1 MRLRA
6 LLVKE
11 TLQIIRDPSSL
22 LISVILPFLLMFLY
36 GYGVSL
42 DLTHLPIGLVLEDT
56 APAAESLAASLI
68 YSPYFDVKVARDR
81 RELEEDLVAG
91 RIRALVVIPSYFSA
105 FLENSSTIAPV
116 QVISDGSETNTS
128 NFAQNYIK
136 GAVENWIGGSRGVQ
150 ILPRYWYNEQLESRF
165 FILPGSLAIIMTLI
179 GSLLT
184 ALVVSRE
191 WERGTMEA
199 LLSTSVTSSELIIGK
214 IIPYFILGLLSMAL
228 CVFIAVFFYGLPLKG
243 SLAMIFFVSAI
254 FLFSALG
261 LGFMISTL
269 SKSQVLSYQI
279 TLVTA
284 FLPAYILSGF
294 LFEIS
299 SMPKWIQWLTEIIP
313 ARYFVQS
320 LQTLFLVG
328 NVWPLLFLNMLPMLA
343 LGTVFYTITFLKTK
357 KRL

>member
-1 MRLRA
+1 
-6 LLVKE
+6 
-11 TLQIIRDPSSL
+11 
-22 LISVILPFLLMFLY
+22 
-36 GYGVSL
+36 
-42 DLTHLPIGLVLEDT
+42 
-56 APAAESLAASLI
+56 
-68 YSPYFDVKVARDR
+68 
-81 RELEEDLVAG
+81 
-91 RIRALVVIPSYFSA
+91 
-105 FLENSSTIAPV
+105 
-116 QVISDGSETNTS
+116 
-128 NFAQNYIK
+128 
-136 GAVENWIGGSRGVQ
+136 
-150 ILPRYWYNEQLESRF
+150 
-165 FILPGSLAIIMTLI
+165 MTLI